1 MGAAEAFRLRK
12 AIAEIYDE
20 PLKERE
26 PIENIIFPQ
35 KSLNTAYAQY
45 FIGNSYLV
53 PLTGGSLPIHNVTFE
68 PGCLNNWHIR
78 HRGEQI
84 LICVGEHNWYQEW
97 GKPARDSNQA
107 V

>member
-1 MGAAEAFRLRK
+1 MRGLRQAICSGLDSVGAAEAFRLRK

-53 PLTGGSLPIHNVTFE
+53 PLTGGSLPIHNVTFATVE
-68 PGCLNNWHIR
+68 N
-78 HRGEQI
+78 
-84 LICVGEHNWYQEW
+84 
-97 GKPARDSNQA
+97 KFSFA
-107 V
+107 